1 MYTVKEGSLYM
12 GARKLGDKET
22 IYVDGHQ
29 DVAGYVK
36 RSSSKGYSVVQLKEG
51 DYIMVTP
58 SGLTVG
64 IEEKKP
70 SDLSNSIRN
79 RRIQRQLRTLEG
91 MVDIQTQHHS
101 LGPIPQ
107 PSDLHKEG
115 IKLELWLPKSTSD
128 GSPLREFSHTAAGV
142 KNAINDLHTA
152 WERGA
157 ENVDPVE
164 REAGEIVPLVKVAV
178 DSFKTKNGTFQKPV
192 FTIAGWGP
200 RRVEWSIP
208 MPVAAAP
215 AAPQMADAAA
225 GGSFVEGGG
234 AAGFTRDQMENPAAD
249 DDLPF

>member
-91 MVDIQTQHHS
+91 MVDIPL
-101 LGPIPQ
+101 LGLRFVNDINQ
-107 PSDLHKEG
+107 PYGAPDY
-115 IKLELWLPKSTSD
+115 
-128 GSPLREFSHTAAGV
+128 FAAQWWQL
-142 KNAINDLHTA
+142 NNL
-152 WERGA
+152 
-157 ENVDPVE
+157 N
-164 REAGEIVPLVKVAV
+164 
-178 DSFKTKNGTFQKPV
+178 F
-192 FTIAGWGP
+192 
-200 RRVEWSIP
+200 
-208 MPVAAAP
+208 
-215 AAPQMADAAA
+215 
-225 GGSFVEGGG
+225 
-234 AAGFTRDQMENPAAD
+234 
-249 DDLPF
+249 